1 MKKQNKLKQ
10 IKKRIRKRTL
20 FFLVIALIANSFAW
34 FIYTNKV
41 SNSITTGVRSWK
53 ITFDQDGQDLEENV
67 EFNFDDIYPGIDT
80 QVKQI
85 DITNNG
91 EMTAYISYQIESIQ
105 IFDETYTKEKY
116 TQEQLINILNN
127 NYPFKLSFI
136 NSDTEIIVGQT
147 GNFTATLNW
156 PFESGD
162 DEADTYYGKK
172 SYEFKE
178 ESNEPQI
185 KIIVKI
191 KASQTKD

>member
-105 IFDETYTKEKY
+105 IFDETYTKENY

-136 NSDTEIIVGQT
+136 NSDTEITVGQT

>member
-20 FFLVIALIANSFAW
+20 FFLVIALLANSFAW

-53 ITFDQDGQDLEENV
+53 ITFDQDGQDLEENI

-105 IFDETYTKEKY
+105 IFDETYTKENY

-136 NSDTEIIVGQT
+136 NSDTEITVGQT

>member
-67 EFNFDDIYPGIDT
+67 EFNFDDIYPGINT

-105 IFDETYTKEKY
+105 IFDETYTKEVVIDDFLQGTKKAPIVEAL
-116 TQEQLINILNN
+116 TVCFF
-127 NYPFKLSFI
+127 PLSH
-136 NSDTEIIVGQT
+136 
-147 GNFTATLNW
+147 
-156 PFESGD
+156 
-162 DEADTYYGKK
+162 K
-172 SYEFKE
+172 S
-178 ESNEPQI
+178 SLCH
-185 KIIVKI
+185 
-191 KASQTKD
+191 

>member
-91 EMTAYISYQIESIQ
+91 ELTAYISYQIESIQ
-105 IFDETYTKEKY
+105 IFDETYTKENY

-136 NSDTEIIVGQT
+136 NSDTEITVGQT

>member
-105 IFDETYTKEKY
+105 IFDETYTKENY

>member
-53 ITFDQDGQDLEENV
+53 ITFDQDGQELEENV

-105 IFDETYTKEKY
+105 IFDETYTKENY

-136 NSDTEIIVGQT
+136 NSDTEITVGQT

-172 SYEFKE
+172 SYEFTE

>member
-105 IFDETYTKEKY
+105 IFDETYTKDNY

-136 NSDTEIIVGQT
+136 NSDTEITAGQT

-185 KIIVKI
+185 KVIVKI

>member
-105 IFDETYTKEKY
+105 IFDETYTKDNY

-136 NSDTEIIVGQT
+136 NSDTEITVGQT

>member
-1 MKKQNKLKQ
+1 M
-10 IKKRIRKRTL
+10 
-20 FFLVIALIANSFAW
+20 IALIANSFAW

-105 IFDETYTKEKY
+105 IFDETYTKENY

-136 NSDTEIIVGQT
+136 NSDTEITVGQT

>member
-80 QVKQI
+80 LVKQI

-105 IFDETYTKEKY
+105 IFDETYTKDNY

-136 NSDTEIIVGQT
+136 NSDTEITVGQT

>member
-105 IFDETYTKEKY
+105 IFDETYTKENY

-136 NSDTEIIVGQT
+136 NSDTEITVGQT

-162 DEADTYYGKK
+162 DEADTHYGKK